1 MDVNWLATEA
11 RHLHAIF
18 SNAFLTL
25 VLTLITLG
33 IVLEYFKMPLGAV
46 PQFTSLVGRVFIACI
61 LWTALPEIMNMLS
74 SVTDSFVTEIGSLIE
89 FKYVLSRLADKFH
102 ELSFSWVS
110 YKDCILTLISYLSFF
125 LLYITV
131 HLANAFFLFTWM
143 MLYIFAP
150 ILIGMYVLPITSAAT
165 TKLFRSL
172 IEVCLWKIVWCC
184 MSALLWSMAL
194 SKIND
199 PGTKISFLTA
209 IILNLML
216 ALSVLA
222 TPFITS
228 AFLNSGVSTMAS
240 GFGNTLMNLSK
251 LTPAGIKAAAA
262 KHIYDRGKNLM
273 KSSPSSTKKR
283 AMKISKIQKKPIE
296 PKFDWNRM

>member
-11 RHLHAIF
+11 RHLHGIF

-25 VLTLITLG
+25 VLTLITVG

-46 PQFTSLVGRVFIACI
+46 PQFGSLIGRVFVACI
-61 LWTALPEIMNMLS
+61 LWTALPEIMNTLS
-74 SVTDSFVTEIGSLIE
+74 SVTDSFVSEIGNLIE
-89 FKYVLSRLADKFH
+89 FKYVLSKLADKFH
-102 ELSFSWVS
+102 EMTFSWVS
-110 YKDCILTLISYLSFF
+110 IKDSVLILISYLTFF

-143 MLYIFAP
+143 MLYVFAP
-150 ILIGMYVLPITSAAT
+150 ILIGMYVLPITSGAT
-165 TKLFRSL
+165 IKLFRSL

-199 PGTKISFLTA
+199 PDTKISFLTA

-222 TPFITS
+222 TPIITS
-228 AFLNSGVSTMAS
+228 AFMNSGVSTMANA
-240 GFGNTLMNLSK
+240 FGNTLMNLSK
-251 LTPAGIKAAAA
+251 FTPAGIKAAAA
-262 KHIYDRGKNLM
+262 KHLLDPGKKLM
-273 KSSPSSTKKR
+273 KSSLSSSKKR
-283 AMKISKIQKKPIE
+283 AMNISKIQKKPVE